1 MEIPKTNKK
10 RKRKDKD
17 SHTLDNDNDTDS
29 LYVSKRFKPNDY
41 DSKSG

>member
-17 SHTLDNDNDTDS
+17 SHTLDNDTDS